1 MSTLKVAAVQMD
13 IQWLDKKANLNYLDS
28 ILDSY
33 ESYDLILLPE
43 TFTTGFA
50 IAEEN
55 IAEPEEGG
63 VVLKWMLLKSQ
74 MLSSVIAGS
83 VLVENKG
90 RKVNRFYWVYPN
102 GHVSFYDKR
111 HLFRLGKE
119 QDYVNAGHVR
129 KVIQVN
135 DVRIL
140 PLVCYDLRFP
150 VWSRNRNDYDL
161 IVNVA
166 NWPSMRREAWDTLLR
181 ARAMENQAYVI
192 GVNRVGNDGT
202 NTPHSGGTVIYDY
215 SGKLLTAASDHESQV
230 ITADI
235 DLKQL
240 ANYKCKYPFFMDG
253 DEFEVKS

>member
-1 MSTLKVAAVQMD
+1 
-13 IQWLDKKANLNYLDS
+13 
-28 ILDSY
+28 
-33 ESYDLILLPE
+33 
-43 TFTTGFA
+43 
-50 IAEEN
+50 
-55 IAEPEEGG
+55 
-63 VVLKWMLLKSQ
+63 
-74 MLSSVIAGS
+74 
-83 VLVENKG
+83 
-90 RKVNRFYWVYPN
+90 
-102 GHVSFYDKR
+102 
-111 HLFRLGKE
+111 LGKE

-192 GVNRVGNDGT
+192 GVNRVGNDGK